1 MNEDYKIPPE
11 LKPSID
17 KFYDE
22 LSAVLTNYENKDISA
37 EGLYDYMVALQ
48 MQISLIIYND

>member
-1 MNEDYKIPPE
+1 MAADYKIPPE

-22 LSAVLTNYENKDISA
+22 LSAVLTNYENKDISE
-37 EGLYDYMVALQ
+37 EGLYDFMVALQ
-48 MQISLIIYND
+48 MQISLVIYND

>member
-11 LKPSID
+11 LKPAID
-17 KFYDE
+17 KVYDE
-22 LSAVLTNYENKDISA
+22 ISSVLTNYENGDVSA

-48 MQISLIIYND
+48 MQISLVIYND